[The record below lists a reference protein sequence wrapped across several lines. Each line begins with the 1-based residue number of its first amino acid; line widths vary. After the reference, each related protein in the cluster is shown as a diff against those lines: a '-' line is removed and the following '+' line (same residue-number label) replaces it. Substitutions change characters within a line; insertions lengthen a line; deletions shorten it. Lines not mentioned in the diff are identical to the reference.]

1 MTNISSPHLPALASS
16 SGTTNGLL
24 RDIRPP
30 VEIPTGWAWALWVA
44 GALIAGALGYWLW
57 RCWEKHR
64 KHEPPALQIPP
75 HLRALR
81 KLEQAL
87 DLLHSPREFCIVVS
101 DTVRWYLEQR
111 FEFHAPER
119 TTEEFLHE
127 LQSTNLLTV
136 DQKQSLGV
144 FLERCDLVKFA
155 RYEPGEPEL
164 RDLHRAAVRLVEE
177 TQPPPPLAPG
187 AHQPEGLAPAARS

>member
-1 MTNISSPHLPALASS
+1 MTNAATSSLPALA
-16 SGTTNGLL
+16 GAPGQTNAPL

-30 VEIPTGWAWALWVA
+30 VEIPPSWLWLVWVA
-44 GALIAGALGYWLW
+44 GAIAVAALGYWLW
-57 RCWEKHR
+57 KLWQK
-64 KHEPPALQIPP
+64 KQKTSDTVIQIPA

-87 DLLHSPREFCIVVS
+87 DLLHSPREFCITVS

-111 FEFHAPER
+111 FEFRAPER

-127 LQSTNLLTV
+127 LQSTNLLTH
-136 DQKQSLGV
+136 DQKQSLGL

-164 RDLHRAAVRLVEE
+164 RDLHGAAVRLVEE
-177 TQPPPPLAPG
+177 TQPPPPNAPG
-187 AHQPEGLAPAARS
+187 AHQDLTATTANRS